1 MKMTKLNIT
10 TDSYQRIETLI
21 SIRKIIRIIG
31 ITKNNVIWFLS
42 RFIPQI
48 ESSILF
54 AGDDK
59 LFKQIL
65 VDSKCYGEYGVGH
78 STKWVYKNTYAKIL
92 AVDTSYNWA
101 KRTEKELNFDKRVH
115 INWADVGPVRGLGRP
130 KNYDYRDN
138 FDQYTSSIWNR
149 QEKPDV
155 VLIDGRFRVAC
166 FLNSLLNADPNTIIL
181 FDDYINRPHYHIVE
195 EFLKPTQS
203 CGRQACF
210 VVPKTLNKD
219 KIKEMYNQ
227 FLIVMD

>member
-1 MKMTKLNIT
+1 MTKLNIT
-10 TDSYQRIETLI
+10 TDSYQPINTGF
-21 SIRKIIRIIG
+21 SFRKLIRIIG

-65 VDSKCYGEYGVGH
+65 IESKYYGEYGVGH

-92 AVDTSYNWA
+92 AVDTSHNWV
-101 KRTEKELNFDKRVH
+101 KRTEKELKFDKRVK
-115 INWADVGPVRGLGRP
+115 INWANLGPVRALGRP
-130 KNYDYRDN
+130 VNYDYRHN
-138 FDQYTSSIWNR
+138 FDEYTSSIWTR
-149 QEKPDV
+149 DEKPDV

-166 FLNSLLNADPNTIIL
+166 FLKSLLNANPSTIIL
-181 FDDYINRPHYHIVE
+181 FDDYVNRPHYHIVE
-195 EFLKPTQS
+195 EFLIPKQI

-210 VVPKTLNKD
+210 VVPPNLDKENINK
-219 KIKEMYNQ
+219 MYNQ